1 MYMRAGILFHQH
13 AGGGAETMNTVRKA
27 EVTNLPK
34 SSAAE
39 VDAFLASMKNMPAAS
54 GEGRLVFAMDATMSR
69 QPTWDTA
76 LSIQGQMFLAAK
88 GLTVQLVYFRGFNE
102 CKASRWVTDPKALAN
117 LMTKVDCRG
126 GNTQI
131 GRVLTHV
138 KNAAAK
144 SKINAV
150 IFVGDACEENID
162 GLCQSA
168 GEIGLLG
175 VPLFMFQ
182 EGTDGT
188 AEKAFR
194 EVAKLTRGAY
204 FRLDSA
210 SPKVLAELLG
220 AVAAYATGGKQAL
233 EAKGGQAA
241 RALLEQLK

>member
-1 MYMRAGILFHQH
+1 
-13 AGGGAETMNTVRKA
+13 MNTIRKTDVA
-27 EVTNLPK
+27 NAPK
-34 SSAAE
+34 SSSADVE
-39 VDAFLASMKNMPAAS
+39 AFLASVKKMPTTT

-69 QPTWDTA
+69 QPTWDSA
-76 LSIQGQMFLAAK
+76 LSIQGQMFMEAK
-88 GLTVQLVYFRGFNE
+88 KAGGLSVQLVYFRGFNE
-102 CKASRWVTDPKALAN
+102 CKASRWVDDPESLAN
-117 LMTKVDCRG
+117 MMTKVDCRG

-194 EVAKLTRGAY
+194 EISKLTRGAY

-210 SPKVLAELLG
+210 SPRVLAELLG
-220 AVAAYATGGKQAL
+220 AVAAYAMGGKQAL
-233 EAKGGQAA
+233 EAKSGQAA
-241 RALLEQLK
+241 RALLSQLK

>member
-1 MYMRAGILFHQH
+1 
-13 AGGGAETMNTVRKA
+13 MNTVRK
-27 EVTNLPK
+27 
-34 SSAAE
+34 
-39 VDAFLASMKNMPAAS
+39 VDVSQIPASTGADVDSFLATVKKMPIAS
-54 GEGRLVFAMDATMSR
+54 GEGRLIFAMDATMSR
-69 QPTWDTA
+69 QPTWDSA
-76 LSIQGQMFLAAK
+76 LSIQGQMFMAAK
-88 GLTVQLVYFRGFNE
+88 GLNVQLVYFRGFNE
-102 CKASRWVTDPKALAN
+102 CKASRWVENPEALAN

-131 GRVLTHV
+131 GRVLTHI

-162 GLCQSA
+162 NLCQSA

-194 EVAKLTRGAY
+194 EVSKLTRGAY
-204 FRLDSA
+204 FRLDRA
-210 SPKVLAELLG
+210 SPKILAELLG
-220 AVAAYATGGKQAL
+220 AVAAYAAGGKKAL
-233 EAKGGQAA
+233 ERQGGQAA
-241 RALLEQLK
+241 RALLQQLK

>member
-1 MYMRAGILFHQH
+1 
-13 AGGGAETMNTVRKA
+13 MNTLRKTDA
-27 EVTNLPK
+27 ATSPPST
-34 SSAAE
+34 SSD
-39 VDAFLASMKNMPAAS
+39 VDAFLASVKKMPVAS

-69 QPTWDTA
+69 QPTWDSA
-76 LSIQGQMFLAAK
+76 LSIQGQMFMAAK
-88 GLTVQLVYFRGFNE
+88 GLSVQLVYFRGFNE
-102 CKASRWVTDPKALAN
+102 CKASRWVDDPEALAN

-182 EGTDGT
+182 EGTDGN

-194 EVAKLTRGAY
+194 EISKLTRGAY

-210 SPKVLAELLG
+210 SPKILAELLG
-220 AVAAYATGGKQAL
+220 AVAAYASGGKKAL
-233 EAKGGQAA
+233 EQQGGQTA
-241 RALLEQLK
+241 RALLQQLK

>member
-1 MYMRAGILFHQH
+1 
-13 AGGGAETMNTVRKA
+13 MNTVRKIEPA
-27 EVTNLPK
+27 TPSK
-34 SSAAE
+34 AQD
-39 VDAFLASMKNMPAAS
+39 VDAFLAAVKKMPATS

-76 LSIQGQMFLAAK
+76 LSIQGQMFMEAKKAGGLA
-88 GLTVQLVYFRGFNE
+88 VQLVYFRGFNE
-102 CKASRWVTDPKALAN
+102 CKASRWVADPEALAN
-117 LMTKVDCRG
+117 LITKVDCRG

-138 KNAAAK
+138 KNEAAK
-144 SKINAV
+144 SKVNAV
-150 IFVGDACEENID
+150 IFVGDACEENVD

-182 EGTDGT
+182 EGTDPT
-188 AEKAFR
+188 AERAYK
-194 EVAKLTRGAY
+194 EIAKLTRGAY

-233 EAKGGQAA
+233 ESKSGQAA
-241 RALLEQLK
+241 RALLSQLK

>member
-1 MYMRAGILFHQH
+1 MS
-13 AGGGAETMNTVRKA
+13 
-27 EVTNLPK
+27 NLSK
-34 SSAAE
+34 SGSIHPPE
-39 VDAFLASMKNMPAAS
+39 STSSDVDAFLASVKNMPAAT

-76 LSIQGQMFLAAK
+76 LGIQGQMFMAAK
-88 GLTVQLVYFRGFNE
+88 KAGGLLVQLVYFRGFNE
-102 CKASRWVTDPKALAN
+102 CKASRWVNDPEALAN

-131 GRVLTHV
+131 GRILTHV

-220 AVAAYATGGKQAL
+220 AVAAYASGGRNAL
-233 EAKGGQAA
+233 EQHSGQAA
-241 RALLEQLK
+241 RALLSQLK

>member
-1 MYMRAGILFHQH
+1 
-13 AGGGAETMNTVRKA
+13 MNTVRKQDDMA
-27 EVTNLPK
+27 SS
-34 SSAAE
+34 SSADVAS
-39 VDAFLASMKNMPAAS
+39 FLARVKKMPSAT

-69 QPTWDTA
+69 QPTWDSA
-76 LSIQGQMFLAAK
+76 LSIQGQMFMAAK
-88 GLTVQLVYFRGFNE
+88 QAGGLSVQLVYFRGFNE
-102 CKASRWVTDPKALAN
+102 CKASRWVADPEALAN

-144 SKINAV
+144 GKINAV
-150 IFVGDACEENID
+150 IFVGDACEESID
-162 GLCQSA
+162 GLCQAA

-182 EGTDGT
+182 EGIDGT

-194 EVAKLTRGAY
+194 EISKLTRGAY

-210 SPKVLAELLG
+210 SPQILAELLG
-220 AVAAYATGGKQAL
+220 AVAVYATGGKHAL

-241 RALLEQLK
+241 RALLQQLQ